1 MPSPWHG
8 LPVST
13 AAHTILMPTLLILS
27 QVYVPDPASVGQHM
41 HDAAS
46 AMAARGWRVVVLTAN
61 RGYDDPT
68 QRYPNRETRDGVEI
82 VRLPFSSLG
91 KRSILIRLVGGCLF
105 MLQCVVRGLFTRR
118 LSCLMCSTSP
128 PMCSVAAMMIGFAR
142 RAPIKYWVMD
152 LNPDQAIELGLIKE
166 TSLPARAFNLLNRVI
181 LKRAADIV
189 ALDRFMA
196 ERLNR
201 KRNVEGKLTI
211 LPPWPHEDHLDVLGH
226 EGNPF
231 RAKHNLGGKFVIMY
245 SGNHSL
251 ASPLTTILE
260 AALRVQDDARL
271 VFMFIGGGLGKK
283 EVEACI
289 AAHRPANIISLPY
302 QPLADLKYSLSAA
315 DVHLVA
321 MGQAMVGCIH
331 PCKVYGAMAVARPLI
346 ILGPR
351 PSHATDIVEEHDLGW
366 HVEHGDVAGAVKL
379 LRSLPTMDAGR
390 LGAMGGRARDVIS
403 TRLSKAALCGRFCD
417 VLERGVTKPRADSS
431 PSASRQRAGVR
442 VKQTTSA

>member
-1 MPSPWHG
+1 
-8 LPVST
+8 
-13 AAHTILMPTLLILS
+13 MPTLLILS

-41 HDAAS
+41 HDAAA

-68 QRYPNRETRDGVEI
+68 QKYPNRETRDGVEI
-82 VRLPFSSLG
+82 RRLPFSSLG
-91 KRSILIRLVGGCLF
+91 KRSIFIRLIGGCLF
-105 MLQCVVRGLFTRR
+105 MLQCVVRGLFTPR
-118 LSCLMCSTSP
+118 LSCIMCSTSP
-128 PMCSVAAMMIGFAR
+128 PMCSVAAMMIGAVR

-166 TSLPARAFNLLNRVI
+166 RSWPARVFNLLNRII

-201 KRNVEGKLTI
+201 KRPVHDKLTV
-211 LPPWPHEDHLDVLGH
+211 LPPWPHEDHLDVLAH
-226 EGNPF
+226 ADNPF
-231 RAKHNLGGKFVIMY
+231 REKHKLAGKFVIMY

-251 ASPLTTILE
+251 ASPLTTILQ
-260 AALRVQDDARL
+260 AALKVQDDPRL

-283 EVEACI
+283 EVEACL
-289 AAHRPANIISLPY
+289 AEHKPANIISLPY

-366 HVEHGDVAGAVKL
+366 HIEHGDVEGAVKL
-379 LRSLPTMDAGR
+379 LRSLPSMDANGLDRMGR
-390 LGAMGGRARDVIS
+390 RAKDVIS
-403 TRLSKAALCGRFCD
+403 TRLSKESLCGRFCD
-417 VLERGVTKPRADSS
+417 VLERGITQPREAAAHGSR
-431 PSASRQRAGVR
+431 PARSARVEQTSGV
-442 VKQTTSA
+442 